1 MKLICTLRCRKSF
14 PEADSAA
21 SLQLEADRLEIGD
34 ANPSG
39 VCWTGCA
46 DPIKRESLPVCR

>member
-46 DPIKRESLPVCR
+46 DPIKRQSLPVCL